1 METGTC
7 LLDKFIVD
15 FSYQKVTEISRMA
28 KQYQNNIKILF
39 VCHGNICRSPL
50 AEYILRD
57 MVAKRGDS
65 AGFYIASAATSTE
78 EIGNPVYPP
87 ARRKLQEHGISCDGK
102 REVQLKKSDYAEYDY
117 LLGMEERNII
127 NMKRILGGDPKGKV
141 YRLLDF
147 SDRPRDIA
155 DPWYSGD
162 FDTAYEDIRE
172 GCEAFLNFLET
183 GK

>member
-1 METGTC
+1 
-7 LLDKFIVD
+7 
-15 FSYQKVTEISRMA
+15 
-28 KQYQNNIKILF
+28 
-39 VCHGNICRSPL
+39 
-50 AEYILRD
+50 
-57 MVAKRGDS
+57 
-65 AGFYIASAATSTE
+65 
-78 EIGNPVYPP
+78 
-87 ARRKLQEHGISCDGK
+87 
-102 REVQLKKSDYAEYDY
+102 
-117 LLGMEERNII
+117 MEERNII

-172 GCEAFLNFLET
+172 GCEALLNFLET